1 VAPTAPDGL
10 VAVDMGGSFL
20 KYGIVVAS
28 EPDHAT
34 LELTFVRMPMSDTPE
49 RTPADALA
57 DAVRSALQ
65 AADRIG
71 VAASGIGVCSPGP
84 FDWQRG
90 ISRMTHKL
98 RSIEGVDLRAAVA
111 ARVPH
116 AARLGMRFV
125 PDSLAFAAG
134 ELGFGAAR
142 GFPRCLYVMLG
153 TGIGSALSEG
163 SRILLQLPG
172 KSPDGAI
179 WDAPY
184 RDGITEDYVSKR
196 ALLATYARLRRP
208 ASASVAAELDAADI
222 GELARAGDPTAIA
235 AFREF
240 GRHLGAALRCYAF
253 EFRPACVVIGG
264 GLRPCFPYLEHE
276 LREELDALPGLERI
290 AVSQLGD
297 RGPLLGIAATYAEGY
312 REP

>member
-111 ARVPH
+111 ARVPL
-116 AARLGMRFV
+116 AARFGMRFV

-163 SRILLQLPG
+163 SRIQLQLPG

-196 ALLATYARLRRP
+196 ALLATYARLT
-208 ASASVAAELDAADI
+208 ATKDAAGLDAVDI
-222 GELARAGDPTAIA
+222 GERARTGDPSALEA
-235 AFREF
+235 LREF
-240 GRHLGAALRCYAF
+240 GRHLGAALRRYAF
-253 EFRPACVVIGG
+253 EFRPACIVVGG
-264 GLRPCFPYLEHE
+264 GLRPCFPHFEHE
-276 LREELDALPGLERI
+276 LREGLASMPGLERI

-312 REP
+312 QEP